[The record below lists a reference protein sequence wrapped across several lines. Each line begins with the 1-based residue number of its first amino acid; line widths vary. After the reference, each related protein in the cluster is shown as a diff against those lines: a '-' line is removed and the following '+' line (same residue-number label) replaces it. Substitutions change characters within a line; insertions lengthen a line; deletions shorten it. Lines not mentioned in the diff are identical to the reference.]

1 MSVSGIQS
9 SMGTNLAILLQRMQ
23 LPGTDT
29 TTQTG
34 KTASAAAPPP
44 PPPPRNRSLEQILLQ
59 IGDTNGDGKISEAER
74 KAMEEKF
81 ASIMAAIEKAMTG
94 SSTTTNTTDIGTS
107 DDAEASIS
115 SILSSLGSYQ
125 STDSTDQNST
135 NLLAIIF
142 SNGSITSK
150 EDLQQLLLQTN
161 VDLYA

>member
-9 SMGTNLAILLQRMQ
+9 SMGSNLAILLQRMT
-23 LPGTDT
+23 LPGSDT

-34 KTASAAAPPP
+34 KTASAPPSPP
-44 PPPPRNRSLEQILLQ
+44 PPPPRNQSLEQILLQ

-74 KAMEEKF
+74 QAMEEKF
-81 ASIMAAIEKAMTG
+81 AAIMAAIDKAMTG
-94 SSTTTNTTDIGTS
+94 SDSTSDVSDVETS
-107 DDAEASIS
+107 DDTEASIS
-115 SILSSLGSYQ
+115 SILSGLGSYQ
-125 STDSTDQNST
+125 STDSTDRSST

-142 SNGSITSK
+142 SNGEITSK